1 MWKITIGVLLC
12 ALLAGCG
19 LKVEHPAEEL
29 VTEVEMPAGERFTP
43 GDEVTVRAVGRRGAG
58 EMWFDMAWTAGT

>member
-29 VTEVEMPAGERFTP
+29 VTEVEMPVGERFTP
-43 GDEVTVRAVGRRGAG
+43 GDEMTVLPRTVRPGASG
-58 EMWFDMAWTAGT
+58 ER

>member
-43 GDEVTVRAVGRRGAG
+43 GETR
-58 EMWFDMAWTAGT
+58 